1 MQKILSLIKAN
12 MTENMSIFR
21 VKNKHQS
28 KFQKRMIPIILFAL
42 IFLVMWSYA
51 NMFMEQLDKAN
62 MEFVGLTIFVFIT
75 TIMTL
80 VEGIYKSSNLLFNC
94 KDDDLLF
101 SLPINKSSV
110 FFIRIIKFYIF
121 ELLYNSMFLIPAMV
135 AYIRWT
141 NVSFTY
147 YIVSFLGLIL
157 FPMIPIAI
165 SCVIG
170 MFISSVSSKFKKRNI
185 VQIVVTTLFL
195 LGVLYLSFNLDG
207 LMIKISENAS
217 SINDMITRL
226 YYPAGLYIKLINDFN
241 IMDLVIFIG
250 INVLLFGFTTIVLS
264 NRYFKI
270 NSNVKTIKSRSSEK
284 KYKIKT
290 NKPIISLIKK
300 ELTRFATSPVF
311 VTNAGFGLVLF
322 IIACIMM
329 VLKFESIGNPLAE
342 QMKIS
347 IEQLKLYMPLVLLV
361 FIIFTSLL
369 TSITSSMISL
379 EGKTFSI
386 LKSLPVNPYTVIKAK
401 ILTAVLIMIPCI
413 LIGDSIVIAKFGCNI
428 LELIM
433 ILVSSIVLPLVSAT
447 IGIAVNLK
455 FPKMDATNDTEIVK
469 QSMSSSIAVFTG
481 IGLMGLTIL
490 AIFKAIT
497 LNIQIDIIMAM
508 LLGIYV
514 LLYVFLL
521 IYMKKTGV
529 KRFNEIIV

>member
-1 MQKILSLIKAN
+1 M
-12 MTENMSIFR
+12 
-21 VKNKHQS
+21 
-28 KFQKRMIPIILFAL
+28 
-42 IFLVMWSYA
+42 
-51 NMFMEQLDKAN
+51 
-62 MEFVGLTIFVFIT
+62 
-75 TIMTL
+75 
-80 VEGIYKSSNLLFNC
+80 
-94 KDDDLLF
+94 
-101 SLPINKSSV
+101 
-110 FFIRIIKFYIF
+110 
-121 ELLYNSMFLIPAMV
+121 
-135 AYIRWT
+135 
-141 NVSFTY
+141 
-147 YIVSFLGLIL
+147 
-157 FPMIPIAI
+157 
-165 SCVIG
+165 
-170 MFISSVSSKFKKRNI
+170 
-185 VQIVVTTLFL
+185 
-195 LGVLYLSFNLDG
+195 
-207 LMIKISENAS
+207 
-217 SINDMITRL
+217 
-226 YYPAGLYIKLINDFN
+226 
-241 IMDLVIFIG
+241 
-250 INVLLFGFTTIVLS
+250 
-264 NRYFKI
+264 
-270 NSNVKTIKSRSSEK
+270 SSEK

-386 LKSLPVNPYTVIKAK
+386 LKSLPVKPYTVIKAK

-433 ILVSSIVLPLVSAT
+433 ILASSIVLPLVSAT